1 MVDKVLVFDP
11 AVTDEQIQAWQH
23 HLKLT
28 NGRSTTRRLG
38 PNPVLVVPAAPQGT
52 AVSDQL
58 PVPLREIALTGE
70 IRLSDRSLRPEGTIV
85 RIGPAI
91 IGDGAVNVFAGP
103 CAVET
108 WEQLI
113 ATATAVAQCGVIG
126 LRGGAFK
133 PRTSPYSF
141 QGLQWAG
148 LDLLAKARERTGLPV
163 LTEVV
168 EPDHVGRVAATADAL
183 QIGAR
188 NMQNFSLLTAAGKS
202 GKPVVLKRGFGAT
215 IDETLGAAEY
225 LLNQGND
232 QVIICERGIRTFEN
246 ATRFTLDLSAV
257 AVFKQRSHL
266 PVMVD
271 PSHAAGIP
279 ALIEPLSL
287 AAAAVGA
294 DALLIDVHVR
304 PEQALCD
311 GKQAML
317 PRDFA
322 TLMGKLEVLAMG
334 AGRKMGS
341 VPQPDVEELMAQNPV

>member
-1 MVDKVLVFDP
+1 MSNTVMVFDT
-11 AVTDEQIQAWQH
+11 AVSDEQIQAWQH
-23 HLKLT
+23 HFELA
-28 NGRSTTRRLG
+28 GARSTAYRLG
-38 PNPVLVVPAAPQGT
+38 STPVLVAPDVPHDT
-52 AVSDQL
+52 AVSGWL
-58 PVPLREIALTGE
+58 PRPLREVPLTGE
-70 IRLSDRSLRPEGTIV
+70 IRLSDRALRPEGTVV
-85 RIGPAI
+85 RIGQAT
-91 IGDGAVNVFAGP
+91 IGDGTVNVFAGP

-108 WEQLI
+108 REQLF
-113 ATATAVAQCGVIG
+113 ASADAVAQCGVVG

-141 QGLQWAG
+141 QGLRWAG
-148 LDLLAKARERTGLPV
+148 LDLLAEARERTGLPIV
-163 LTEVV
+163 TEVV
-168 EPDHVGRVAATADAL
+168 EPDHVERVAATADAL

-188 NMQNFSLLTAAGKS
+188 NMQNFSLLTAAGQA
-202 GKPVVLKRGFGAT
+202 GIPVVLKRGFGVT

-232 QVIICERGIRTFEN
+232 QVILCERGIRTFEN

-279 ALIEPLSL
+279 SLVEPLTL

-294 DALLIDVHVR
+294 DALLIDVHIR

-317 PRDFA
+317 PTDFA
-322 TLMGKLEVLAMG
+322 QLMGKLEMLAMG
-334 AGRKMGS
+334 VGRKMGN
-341 VPQPDVEELMAQNPV
+341 VARADIGKLLAQV

>member
-1 MVDKVLVFDP
+1 MSSNVLVFDS
-11 AVTDEQIQAWQH
+11 AVSDEQIQAWQH
-23 HLKLT
+23 HFELA
-28 NGRSTTRRLG
+28 GARSTAYHLG
-38 PNPVLVVPAAPQGT
+38 STPVLVAPDVPHDT
-52 AVSDQL
+52 AISGWL
-58 PVPLREIALTGE
+58 PRPLFEVPLSGE
-70 IRLSDRSLRPEGTIV
+70 IRLSDRRLRPEGTVV
-85 RIGPAI
+85 RIGQAT
-91 IGDGAVNVFAGP
+91 IGDGTVNVFAGP

-108 WEQLI
+108 QEQLF
-113 ATATAVAQCGVIG
+113 ATVDAVAQCGVVG

-141 QGLQWAG
+141 QGLRWAG
-148 LDLLAKARERTGLPV
+148 LELLAEARERTGLPIV
-163 LTEVV
+163 TEVV
-168 EPDHVGRVAATADAL
+168 EPDHVERVAATADAL

-188 NMQNFSLLTAAGKS
+188 NMQNFSLLTAAGKA
-202 GKPVVLKRGFGAT
+202 GIPVVLKRGFGVT

-232 QVIICERGIRTFEN
+232 QVILCERGIRTFEN

-279 ALIEPLSL
+279 SLVEPLTL

-317 PRDFA
+317 PADFA
-322 TLMGKLEVLAMG
+322 TLMGKLEMLAMG
-334 AGRKMGS
+334 VGRKMGN
-341 VPQPDVEELMAQNPV
+341 VARADIAELFAQV